1 MIKTK
6 SIQKTVVALLIAVA
20 LFGCA
25 KSGNNLPATEKI
37 RSRNRLMTTKT
48 LLSPAVQ
55 KQRLLP
61 ITVKRPHRL
70 PMQKAVTKVPP
81 TQP

>member
-25 KSGNNLPATEKI
+25 KSGNNLPATEKN
-37 RSRNRLMTTKT
+37 SVTQSAYDDKNTTVSGSTK
-48 LLSPAVQ
+48 A
-55 KQRLLP
+55 
-61 ITVKRPHRL
+61 KRPHRL